1 MRAIVWLDGDPY
13 YPVPNQRNRDLY
25 AKYQALAEKL
35 EATGRIQFVGRLA
48 NYKVSVSPRGNS
60 CCDPCA
66 HTRGKTKYFNMDQA
80 IDNALKLFDE
90 TAEAR
95 LARSRKKIQ

>member
-48 NYKVSVSPRGNS
+48 NYKVSVSLRGNS
-60 CCDPCA
+60 SLRSMCS
-66 HTRGKTKYFNMDQA
+66 HTRQNKVFQYGPSD
-80 IDNALKLFDE
+80 
-90 TAEAR
+90 R
-95 LARSRKKIQ
+95 